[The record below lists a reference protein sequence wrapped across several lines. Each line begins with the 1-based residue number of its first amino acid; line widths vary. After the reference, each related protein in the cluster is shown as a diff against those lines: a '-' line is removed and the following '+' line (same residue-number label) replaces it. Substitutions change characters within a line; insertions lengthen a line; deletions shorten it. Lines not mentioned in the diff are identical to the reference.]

1 MALTPEDV
9 INKRFQP
16 TKFREGYD
24 QDEVDDFLD
33 EIVVE
38 LRRLNQENDAL
49 RKQVETL
56 GGRPEESA
64 VETSAVSQS
73 TEDVQETTATP
84 AASVTETSE
93 TTTVSEPVRVTD
105 EQSTSTAATV
115 APSAGTTSSAAAQP
129 AATQNVPTTESA
141 AAVLAMAQKLHDDY
155 VSQGQAERERLITEG
170 RTQADQLVAEGKRTK
185 EETLSSLEREKVDLE
200 ASVAQLRSFEEDYRG
215 NLKSFLNAQLNDLAN
230 TGSLEPADAPVSAT
244 TKRTGTK

>member
-33 EIVVE
+33 EVVVE

-49 RKQVETL
+49 SKQVETL
-56 GGRPEESA
+56 GGGPEESA

-73 TEDVQETTATP
+73 TEGVQETTATP
-84 AASVTETSE
+84 AAPVTETSE

-105 EQSTSTAATV
+105 
-115 APSAGTTSSAAAQP
+115 
-129 AATQNVPTTESA
+129 
-141 AAVLAMAQKLHDDY
+141 D
-155 VSQGQAERERLITEG
+155 
-170 RTQADQLVAEGKRTK
+170 
-185 EETLSSLEREKVDLE
+185 
-200 ASVAQLRSFEEDYRG
+200 
-215 NLKSFLNAQLNDLAN
+215 
-230 TGSLEPADAPVSAT
+230 
-244 TKRTGTK
+244 